1 MNIDISAGSLF
12 LEGLLSFFSPCVLPL
27 IPLYI
32 SYLTADAREE
42 NPDGSYSYRRRKTF
56 FLTLCFVLGICTVFF
71 LAGLGSAALRTFFAG
86 HRTEMWYLGGVLLIF
101 FGLVSLHVIDIPLLN
116 RTYQKNVEPGKGMSY
131 VKAWMMGFF
140 FSFAWSPC
148 IGPMLAQAIVMSSA
162 AETASQG
169 WLLIGSYTL
178 GFILMFL
185 LLGLFTGEILNFLKD
200 HRNIVKYTGIAAGII
215 VLLMGFYM
223 IYQGYET
230 SRMPSE
236 STAGQQAQESTEEYM
251 DPTLDE
257 FDFTLPDWNGNTV
270 TLSDAKGKVIILSLY
285 ETWCHYCNEE
295 LPSLQKVHETMD
307 DVQVYLVT
315 TPSAGSEG
323 SKEYITQYLKDS
335 GITIDVLFD
344 EQLEMTRTFAVS
356 GYPMTF
362 FIDKEGVY
370 TGYFPGYTPE
380 ETLMDYISTLRGNN

>member
-1 MNIDISAGSLF
+1 
-12 LEGLLSFFSPCVLPL
+12 
-27 IPLYI
+27 
-32 SYLTADAREE
+32 
-42 NPDGSYSYRRRKTF
+42 
-56 FLTLCFVLGICTVFF
+56 
-71 LAGLGSAALRTFFAG
+71 
-86 HRTEMWYLGGVLLIF
+86 
-101 FGLVSLHVIDIPLLN
+101 
-116 RTYQKNVEPGKGMSY
+116 
-131 VKAWMMGFF
+131 
-140 FSFAWSPC
+140 
-148 IGPMLAQAIVMSSA
+148 
-162 AETASQG
+162 
-169 WLLIGSYTL
+169 
-178 GFILMFL
+178 
-185 LLGLFTGEILNFLKD
+185 
-200 HRNIVKYTGIAAGII
+200 
-215 VLLMGFYM
+215 
-223 IYQGYET
+223 
-230 SRMPSE
+230 MPSE
-236 STAGQQAQESTEEYM
+236 SSTGQQTQESAEEYM
-251 DPTLDE
+251 EPTLDE

-270 TLSDAKGKVIILSLY
+270 TLSDAKGKVIILSFY

-315 TPSAGSEG
+315 TPSTGSEG